1 MNRFVPGISV
11 FSALFSTFALVTVG
25 CASAP
30 DEVLDEGDESGDVA
44 GASEDALTGKACGG
58 RAGNTCSAGQYCKF
72 TLGAICGRA
81 DAQGVCARKPSSCTN
96 VNSPVCGC
104 NGVTYRNACLGRK
117 NGQSALNRGACVPE
131 PVACASDVDC
141 TSADIGPNVRACI
154 LGTRATKACV
164 SGACEWAC
172 KAPAPPSECPS
183 GKKKCM
189 MCGAPPPD
197 GICRSFSCVAPSTP
211 CPLVP

>member
-1 MNRFVPGISV
+1 MKSVVSGISV
-11 FSALFSTFALVTVG
+11 LSAVFVSFALVSVG

-30 DEVLDEGDESGDVA
+30 EDAVTAEGDESGDVA
-44 GASEDALTGKACGG
+44 GASEDALTKKACGG
-58 RAGNTCSAGQYCKF
+58 RAGNTCAANEYCKF
-72 TLGAICGRA
+72 TLNAMCGRA

-96 VNSPVCGC
+96 FDSPVCGC
-104 NGVTYRNACLGRK
+104 DGVTYRNACQGRK
-117 NGQSALNRGACVPE
+117 SGQSALNRGACVT
-131 PVACASDVDC
+131 ACSADADC
-141 TSADIGPNVRACI
+141 TAADIGPNVRACI
-154 LGTRATKACV
+154 LGTRPTKACV

-172 KAPAPPSECPS
+172 KAPAPPSDCPT

-197 GICRSFSCVAPSTP
+197 GICRAFSCVAPTTP